1 LSARTGGSG
10 GGPDGPPE
18 RRQWLASGGCDGGP
32 ERGRLMGSAVQRG
45 ALAKAGW
52 SAELKGKSM
61 RVVVAMTGATGAA
74 QGIRLLEVLGDLGV
88 ETHLVLSD
96 WARATIKLET
106 DHTVE
111 QVRALASHSYSARDL
126 AAGISSGSF
135 RTDGMVVCPCSM
147 KTLSA
152 IRIGFSD
159 NLITR
164 AADVTLKERRRLVLV
179 AREAP
184 LSEIHLDNMHY
195 LARAGAVIFP
205 PTVAYYGRPTSVEEV
220 TDYIVGRIVD
230 QLGIEHSGIRRWK
243 DDPQPADRNGEPGL
257 PDAGD
262 WVPRLAAADG
272 R

>member
-1 LSARTGGSG
+1 MGALRTGNAWWGAYRIESV
-10 GGPDGPPE
+10 
-18 RRQWLASGGCDGGP
+18 LAAP
-32 ERGRLMGSAVQRG
+32 RAGRSLGEE
-45 ALAKAGW
+45 KA
-52 SAELKGKSM
+52 M
-61 RVVVAMTGATGAA
+61 RLVIAMTGATGAVL
-74 QGIRLLEVLGDLGV
+74 GIRLLEVLGQLGV
-88 ETHLVLSD
+88 ETHLILSD

-106 DHTVE
+106 DTSVDE
-111 QVRALASHSYSARDL
+111 VRALASHVYGARDL

-152 IRIGFSD
+152 IRIGYSD

-205 PTVAYYGRPTSVEEV
+205 PTVAYYSRPTSVDEV
-220 TDYIVGRIVD
+220 TDYVVGRVVD
-230 QLGIEHSGIRRWK
+230 QLEIEHSLINRWK
-243 DDPQPADRNGEPGL
+243 DDQQPVPVNGGNGRQNNTPQNSLGE
-257 PDAGD
+257 
-262 WVPRLAAADG
+262 
-272 R
+272 